1 MTANKLRFLN
11 GNTLK
16 ILACI
21 AMVIDHVGLLFFPKL
36 LIFRKIG
43 RLALPLFA
51 FLLAE
56 GCKYTRNKKK
66 HFLLLL
72 FFASVCQCVY
82 DVFAM
87 LSGDEVYVCILV
99 TLLCAELCIF
109 ALQYFK
115 REIFKTD
122 NSFLKKSL
130 SFLPFLCAVSAT
142 AFLCNIQTVDYGF
155 VGCMLPVVISL
166 SDFKGVANN
175 EKQQALLSK
184 IDTDF
189 SRFICFVCALVFFY
203 FSSNSMLPTEWMF
216 FSIIPV
222 ALYNGQRGK
231 RNLKYFFYFFYPLHL
246 VALEGIYI
254 LLLMLF

>member
-1 MTANKLRFLN
+1 MIMNKLRFLN

-21 AMVIDHVGLLFFPKL
+21 AMVIDHVGLLFFPSNFL
-36 LIFRKIG
+36 FRKIG

-56 GCKYTRNKKK
+56 GCKHTRNKKK

-72 FFASVCQCVY
+72 FFATVCQCVY
-82 DVFAM
+82 DVFAR
-87 LSGDEVYVCILV
+87 LNGDEIYVCILV

-115 REIFKTD
+115 RALFRTD
-122 NSFLKKSL
+122 NSVYDKILAFA
-130 SFLPFLCAVSAT
+130 PFLCAVGAA
-142 AFLCNIQTVDYGF
+142 AFLCKIQTVDYGF
-155 VGCMLPVVISL
+155 AGCMLPVIISL

-175 EKQQALLSK
+175 EKQEKLFAK

-189 SRFICFVCALVFFY
+189 SRFICFACGLLFLYFMTPPTLLPKEYMFLAL
-203 FSSNSMLPTEWMF
+203 
-216 FSIIPV
+216 IPV
-222 ALYNGQRGK
+222 AFYNNQRGK
-231 RNLKYFFYFFYPLHL
+231 WNLKYFFYFFYPLHL
-246 VALEGIYI
+246 VALEGIYT
-254 LLLMLF
+254 LLMH